1 MNKRQWLTL
10 GIVGTAL
17 ALLPRRSSRQA
28 TLNANNESETDDI
41 KTKKPQSKSFKS
53 KDSKDKNSKDKGSKD
68 KGSKDKDLG

>member
-28 TLNANNESETDDI
+28 TLNANNESKTDNI
-41 KTKKPQSKSFKS
+41 KANNPQFESL
-53 KDSKDKNSKDKGSKD
+53 KDKGSKD

>member
-1 MNKRQWLTL
+1 MNKRKWLTL

-28 TLNANNESETDDI
+28 TLNANNESKTDNI
-41 KTKKPQSKSFKS
+41 KTKNHQPKES
-53 KDSKDKNSKDKGSKD
+53 NKD